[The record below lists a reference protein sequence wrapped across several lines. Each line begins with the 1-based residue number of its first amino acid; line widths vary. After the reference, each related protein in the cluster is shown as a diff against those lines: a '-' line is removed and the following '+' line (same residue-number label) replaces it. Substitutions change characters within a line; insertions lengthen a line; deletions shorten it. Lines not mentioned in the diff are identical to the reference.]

1 MYAYE
6 TEIKKYQGNIFSFSL
21 RKLYKVIEEATIN
34 SEKVKTGVKLRFS
47 K

>member
-1 MYAYE
+1 MYTYE
-6 TEIKKYQGNIFSFSL
+6 TEIKKFQGNIFSFSL
-21 RKLYKVIEEATIN
+21 RKLYKVIEEATN